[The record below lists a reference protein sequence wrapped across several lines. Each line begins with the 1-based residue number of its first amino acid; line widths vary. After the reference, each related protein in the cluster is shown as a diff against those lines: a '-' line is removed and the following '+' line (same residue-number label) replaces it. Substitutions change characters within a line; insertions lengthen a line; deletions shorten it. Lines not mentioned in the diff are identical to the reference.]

1 MATSPQKRKFP
12 DVSPEES
19 EKRST
24 SRSGRVVK
32 PKVFYDPSV
41 NAKRRSLPNIETA
54 KPKKAAKSIEQQAGE
69 SQVKKL
75 EKSPSQEKSKN
86 PPVKA
91 AMINNRRRTI
101 CAQNVIIADDG
112 TGCIVCSR
120 SDIKKGRFVNCTDCK
135 KRGHFTCLR
144 NEKLFKT
151 ADQEHNWQCPACKVC
166 KHCLKLTP
174 SVSIFLTVLKSI
186 YHRNFRLIISFSLP

>member
-1 MATSPQKRKFP
+1 MASSPQKRKLP

-19 EKRST
+19 EIKST

-41 NAKRRSLPNIETA
+41 NAKRRSLPNIEAA
-54 KPKKAAKSIEQQAGE
+54 KQKKAAKTVPAERK
-69 SQVKKL
+69 VKIL
-75 EKSPSQEKSKN
+75 EKSPSQEKSEN

-91 AMINNRRRTI
+91 AVINNRRRTI
-101 CAQNVIIADDG
+101 CTPNFVIADDG

-151 ADQEHNWQCPACKVC
+151 ADQEHNWQCSACKIC
-166 KHCLKLTP
+166 KHCLKLAS
-174 SVSIFLTVLKSI
+174 SVSAHFCP
-186 YHRNFRLIISFSLP
+186 F